1 MATVQ
6 RSQRL
11 LLIAKNTEIVDYYGM
26 AEAENCCAIIRGVPS
41 ELQARAIAESWTFP
55 RVVIET
61 WNEEVPDAPSPTDAG
76 G

>member
-11 LLIAKNTEIVDYYGM
+11 LLIAVGTEISDYFDM
-26 AEAENCCAIIRGVPS
+26 AKTENCCAIIRGVPS

-55 RVVIET
+55 RVIIET
-61 WNEEVPDAPSPTDAG
+61 WDEEVPDAPSPTDAG

>member
-11 LLIAKNTEIVDYYGM
+11 LLIAVGTEITDYFDM
-26 AEAENCCAIIRGVPS
+26 AKTENCCAIIRGVPS

-61 WNEEVPDAPSPTDAG
+61 WNEEVPDAAPANAG